1 MSLRSRAGPSATVG
15 FVLLALLGP
24 LMIIGS
30 RLLVDAALTGD
41 EESTKRIFVFYRVYN
56 WTFVV
61 AWILVLNGLFRIY
74 RRGPKPMLRA
84 TLALWSASLA
94 VHIIAIVVATL
105 VQPTALMELGQLVDL
120 PDLLSTGSLILSG
133 LGLATALIYHHRQGA
148 PRDRVISVSVLG
160 AAVYGMALIPG
171 ELVVQG
177 GELLSIVAVSLDSI
191 LQLSLL
197 ALPWSAG
204 ADDTLPRSA
213 SPEARRHFV
222 AGGVAIAVGLLLT
235 IGSYALGGIDGR
247 ALLAWGPIVYGAM
260 RVFQGL
266 TAGRS

>member
-24 LMIIGS
+24 LMVIGS
-30 RLLVDAALTGD
+30 RLLLDPALTGD
-41 EESTKRIFVFYRVYN
+41 DEITEKFFIFSRVHT
-56 WTFVV
+56 WTYVA
-61 AWILVLNGLFRIY
+61 AWILVLTGLFRIY
-74 RRGPKPMLRA
+74 RRGPKPMLRM

-94 VHIIAIVVATL
+94 IHIIAIAVASL
-105 VQPTALMELGQLVDL
+105 VQLPELMDL

-133 LGLATALIYHHRQGA
+133 LGLAAALLFHHRQGA
-148 PRDRVISVSVLG
+148 PRDRVITVSALA

-171 ELVVQG
+171 ELVLQG
-177 GELLSIVAVSLDSI
+177 GELLLIIAVSLDAI
-191 LQLSLL
+191 LYLSLI

-235 IGSYALGGIDGR
+235 IGSYAIGGIDGR
-247 ALLAWGPIVYGAM
+247 ALLAWGPIVYGAV

-266 TAGRS
+266 TAERS